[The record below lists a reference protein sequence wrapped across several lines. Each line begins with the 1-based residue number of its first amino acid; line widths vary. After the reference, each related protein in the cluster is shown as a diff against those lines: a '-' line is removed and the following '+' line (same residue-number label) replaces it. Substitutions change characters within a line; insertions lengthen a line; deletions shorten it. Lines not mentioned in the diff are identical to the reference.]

1 MMERHPYAR
10 YVRLDVS
17 VYQDPSKLTGPGGH
31 MIRTMFKCFNSYC
44 VVTEFWWAGSPTV
57 TEFCWAGSP
66 TGSEFWWAGS
76 LTLLRICLHFKSDL
90 TKRIKCASPGLAS
103 YSQNEGL
110 TATLWP

>member
-10 YVRLDVS
+10 YVRLDVG

-44 VVTEFWWAGSPTV
+44 VVTEFWWAGSPI
-57 TEFCWAGSP
+57 
-66 TGSEFWWAGS
+66 GSEFWWAGS
-76 LTLLRICLHFKSDL
+76 PTLLRIYLLFKSYL
-90 TKRIKCASPGLAS
+90 TKWIKYASPGLAP
-103 YSQNEGL
+103 YNQNEGL